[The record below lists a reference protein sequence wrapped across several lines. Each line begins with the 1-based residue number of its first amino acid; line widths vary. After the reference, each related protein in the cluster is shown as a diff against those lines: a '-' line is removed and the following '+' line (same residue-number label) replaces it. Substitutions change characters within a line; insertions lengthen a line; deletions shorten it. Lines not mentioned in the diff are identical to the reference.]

1 MMDIQL
7 IRIDD
12 RLIHGQVVVGWS
24 KSLNIQRLVVVN
36 DAIAK
41 NAMQRTLMEMAVP
54 SNLRVSFFTVEEAVA
69 AAASPDTERAL
80 VLFSTPTDLLAYV
93 EKGGSV
99 RSVNVGGLHFTE
111 GRRQVCKVVCV
122 TAEDVEAFKK
132 LRAKGIEMEIRA
144 VPGDLK
150 EPLEKYLPEIKA

>member
-1 MMDIQL
+1 MDIQL

-36 DAIAK
+36 DSIAK

-54 SNLRVSFFTVEEAVA
+54 SNLRVSFFTVDEA
-69 AAASPDTERAL
+69 AAASVGADRERTL
-80 VLFSTPTDLLAYV
+80 VLFSTPADLLDYV
-93 EKGGSV
+93 EKGGRV
-99 RSVNVGGLHFTE
+99 VSVNVGGLHFTE
-111 GRRQVCKVVCV
+111 GRRQVCKVLCV
-122 TAEDVEAFKK
+122 TSEDVAAFRK
-132 LRAKGIEMEIRA
+132 LRDRGIEMEIRA

-150 EPLEKYLPEIKA
+150 EPIEKYLPEIKS

>member
-1 MMDIQL
+1 MDIQL

-41 NAMQRTLMEMAVP
+41 NTMQRTLMEMAVP
-54 SNLRVSFFTVEEAVA
+54 SNLRVSFFTVDEAVA
-69 AAASPDTERAL
+69 AAAGPERERAL
-80 VLFSTPTDLLAYV
+80 VLFSTPADLLTYV
-93 EKGGSV
+93 EKGGV
-99 RSVNVGGLHFTE
+99 VLSVNIGGLHFTE

-122 TAEDVEAFKK
+122 TAQDVEAFRK
-132 LRAKGIEMEIRA
+132 LRARGVELEIRA

-150 EPLEKYLPEIKA
+150 ESLEKYLPEIKS

>member
-1 MMDIQL
+1 MDIQL

-69 AAASPDTERAL
+69 AAAGSDPERAL
-80 VLFSTPTDLLAYV
+80 VLFSTPSDLLSYV
-93 EKGGSV
+93 DKGGRAV
-99 RSVNVGGLHFTE
+99 SVNVGGLHFTE

-122 TAEDVEAFKK
+122 TSEDVEAFRK
-132 LRAKGIEMEIRA
+132 LRQKGIEMEIRA

-150 EPLEKYLPEIKA
+150 EPLEKYLPEIKP

>member
-1 MMDIQL
+1 MDIQL

-54 SNLRVSFFTVEEAVA
+54 SNLRVSFFTVEEA
-69 AAASPDTERAL
+69 AAASLGSERERTL
-80 VLFSTPTDLLAYV
+80 MLFSTPSDLLAYA
-93 EKGGSV
+93 EKGGRV
-99 RSVNVGGLHFTE
+99 VSVNVGGLHFTE
-111 GRRQVCKVVCV
+111 GRRQVCKVLCV
-122 TAEDVEAFKK
+122 TAEDVESFRK
-132 LRAKGIEMEIRA
+132 LRDRGIEMEIRA

-150 EPLEKYLPEIKA
+150 EPIEKYLPEIKV